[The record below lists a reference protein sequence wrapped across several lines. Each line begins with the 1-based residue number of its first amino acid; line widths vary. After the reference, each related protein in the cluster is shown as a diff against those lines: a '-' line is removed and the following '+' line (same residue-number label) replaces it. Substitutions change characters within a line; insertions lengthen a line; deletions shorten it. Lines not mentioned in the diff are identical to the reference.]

1 MALNEPLVPLLLDD
15 ITEPQVVVPLALQSD
30 QMCKCVSKSN
40 VATRLTTSTQAR
52 GVPGLHLPHVS
63 LYLAK

>member
-30 QMCKCVSKSN
+30 QMCKCVSKYSDGGECSWWEKEQEE
-40 VATRLTTSTQAR
+40 RWQMICS
-52 GVPGLHLPHVS
+52 
-63 LYLAK
+63 